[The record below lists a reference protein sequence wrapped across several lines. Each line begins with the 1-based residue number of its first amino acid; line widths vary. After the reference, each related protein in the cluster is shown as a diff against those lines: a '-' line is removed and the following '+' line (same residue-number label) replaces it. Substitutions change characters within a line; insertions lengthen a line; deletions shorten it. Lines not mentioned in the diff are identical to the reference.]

1 MLVIRSAQMDQLGR
15 EQERDFETRVMGYA
29 RQNFPKK
36 TATTPEPELRQ
47 TVRRR
52 IAAGRGGYGLQ
63 SRGDL
68 CLFVGLSFALH
79 LDFDEQP
86 EFRWAKRVLSGPGD
100 PNARITCVFAMAQ
113 EWLAARPP
121 GPAR

>member
-1 MLVIRSAQMDQLGR
+1 MLVIRTAQMEQMGQQ
-15 EQERDFETRVMGYA
+15 QERDFETRVMGYA
-29 RQNFPKK
+29 RQNFPEK
-36 TATTPEPELRQ
+36 TANTPDPDLRQ

-52 IAAGRGGYGLQ
+52 ITVGREYGLQ

-79 LDFDEQP
+79 PDFDQRP

-100 PNARITCVFAMAQ
+100 PSARIACVVAMAQ
-113 EWLAARPP
+113 EWLAAPPP